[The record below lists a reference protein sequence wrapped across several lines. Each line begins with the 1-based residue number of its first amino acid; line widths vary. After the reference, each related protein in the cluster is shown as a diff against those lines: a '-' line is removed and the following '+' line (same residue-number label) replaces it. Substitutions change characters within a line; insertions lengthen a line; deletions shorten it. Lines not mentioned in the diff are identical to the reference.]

1 MSFEF
6 ITYSDENQIN
16 NFMQKLIVIIILCL
30 SPLVF
35 SAQPTLVHIN
45 EGSTLMSLTSQVVFK
60 EDKTWKLDFKMIQ
73 SETLFMPMT
82 EDIFKIGGSNARN
95 IWVKFQTQ
103 KETTKDIY
111 LDLSTGITDTLY
123 LYAVNPQGEVTI
135 QRIGK
140 YFPFSERQVKSN
152 HQIFLLNGQKGELM
166 TYYLNM
172 RSSYPLSIR
181 MRIGSYDVFAEEYH
195 ASDLLHGIFIG
206 IVLIVALFNLFF
218 FISLRDVFYASY
230 VGYAVFILCVVLRFD
245 GYLYQYI
252 YPNLPEFNVV
262 GFYFHGLAGIF
273 GIYFSRGFLK
283 TKIYT
288 PKLDKGLIFFLG
300 FYIFNIGLAA
310 VGLYE
315 LNILSVYI
323 ITLPFNLFLIYTG
336 VQVYRSGYLI
346 ARFFVAGVLCL
357 MAGITIFTLY
367 NIGLMDSNIWTQNIM
382 YIAIALEAIM
392 FFTAIVDRFGVLRQ
406 EKHDVQLRMIESL
419 QQNESLMRERNRLL
433 EEHAYN
439 RSLELEL
446 MQSQLSEY
454 AQKLIKSNQELTD
467 FAHIASHDL
476 RAPIRNI
483 GSFTQLLEK
492 RLASQLDERSK
503 EYLEFVKTNVRQST
517 KLIEDLLNYSKID
530 KNIGAPQSVDLSKV
544 LFLVN
549 NNLQSFITEKK
560 AQIIAGDLP
569 ILMGHTSLFVQLF
582 QNFINN
588 GLKYNKQ
595 DIPTVTISTETQ
607 GQDLVFKI
615 MDNGIGIPPQ
625 YQDQIFGMFRRLHS
639 SAEYEG
645 SGIGLAFC
653 QRIVATY
660 GGRIWLES
668 EEGRGTTF
676 FFTLPKAII
685 KEAVKEDKPAVPTA
699 QIVLDSLNNT
709 EGGNQKG
716 ENVFGSNA
724 RPKSPTY
731 PTAAQPAFVH
741 FDNSNG
747 TDSRIVSERNAP
759 PNPENAARIASFDV
773 ETLYRKANEKRFG
786 DNSPPSA
793 I

>member
-1 MSFEF
+1 
-6 ITYSDENQIN
+6 
-16 NFMQKLIVIIILCL
+16 MQKLIFITILCL
-30 SPLVF
+30 SPFFLF
-35 SAQPTLVHIN
+35 SQLTPLSIN
-45 EGSTLMSLTSQVVFK
+45 KGDSLIPLTSQAVFK
-60 EDKTWKLDFKMIQ
+60 EDKTWKLDIKTIQ
-73 SETLFMPMT
+73 SDTSFVRMT
-82 EDIFKIGGSNARN
+82 QNIFKIGGSNARN
-95 IWVKFQTQ
+95 MWVKFQVQ

-111 LDLSTGITDTLY
+111 LDLNIGITDTVY
-123 LYAVNPQGEVTI
+123 LYAIDSEGKETM

-140 YFPFSERQVKSN
+140 YFPFDERQVKTN
-152 HQIFLLNGQKGELM
+152 HQTFLLEGQKGELM
-166 TYYLNM
+166 TYYVNM
-172 RSSYPLSIR
+172 RSSFPLSIR
-181 MRIGSYDVFAEEYH
+181 MRVGGYDVFAEGYH

-206 IVLIVALFNLFF
+206 IIVIVSLFNLFF
-218 FISLRDVFYASY
+218 FISSKEGFYGCY
-230 VGYAVFILCVVLRFD
+230 VGYSVFILATVLRFD
-245 GYLYQYI
+245 GYLYQYLH
-252 YPNLPEFNVV
+252 PDFPEFNVV

-273 GIYFSRGFLK
+273 GIYFARSFLK

-288 PKLDKGLIFFLG
+288 PELDKGLVFFLG
-300 FYIFNIGLAA
+300 FYVLNVLFAIFK
-310 VGLYE
+310 LYE
-315 LNILSVYI
+315 LNILSVYV
-323 ITLPFNLFLIYTG
+323 ITFPFNLFLIYTG
-336 VQVYRSGYLI
+336 IQVYKRGYLI

-357 MAGITIFTLY
+357 MVGITVFTLY
-367 NIGLMDSNIWTQNIM
+367 NMGFVNSNIWTQNAM

-392 FFTAIVDRFGVLRQ
+392 FFTAIVDRFSILRQ
-406 EKHDVQLRMIESL
+406 EKHDVHLSMIESL
-419 QQNESLMRERNRLL
+419 QQNEALMRDRNRLL

-492 RLASQLDERSK
+492 RLANQLDERSK

-530 KNIGAPQSVDLSKV
+530 KNIGEPQLVDLSKV

-549 NNLQSFITEKK
+549 NNLQSFIVEKK
-560 AQIIAGDLP
+560 AQIIASDLP
-569 ILMGHTSLFVQLF
+569 ILRGHTSLFVQLF

-595 DIPTVTISTETQ
+595 ENPTVTISTEWQ
-607 GQDLVFKI
+607 GNDMVFKI
-615 MDNGIGIPPQ
+615 TDNGIGILPQ

-668 EEGRGTTF
+668 EEGKGTTF
-676 FFTLPKAII
+676 FFTLPKAMV
-685 KEAVKEDKPAVPTA
+685 KETVKEDKQTVPTA
-699 QIVLDSLNNT
+699 QIVLDLPNNT
-709 EGGNQKG
+709 EGANQKG
-716 ENVFGSNA
+716 ENVFSNNA
-724 RPKSPTY
+724 RQKSPIY

-741 FDNSNG
+741 FDKPNG
-747 TDSRIVSERNAP
+747 ADSRVVSERNAP
-759 PNPENAARIASFDV
+759 PNPENAARVASFDV
-773 ETLYRKANEKRFG
+773 ETLYRKANEKRFTE
-786 DNSPPSA
+786 NSPPST